1 MRILRE
7 LSGCQPICKPVL
19 GPSDALLRAVAL
31 ASLSSPHP
39 LLIFH
44 QLSIMYVWTPAKAV
58 CKTALKAEPKRVI
71 QFAQTKAS
79 NLWGLVITLIAAFA
93 LEQSP
98 FFVWVS
104 SLPCTDAFLIW
115 MPTPNSSG
123 PPLHSTSLNKAW
135 HSSLYSIGLGLP
147 HKTHRY
153 SNSKDH
159 APLEFSFY
167 LF

>member
-1 MRILRE
+1 MFGL
-7 LSGCQPICKPVL
+7 QPKL
-19 GPSDALLRAVAL
+19 HAKLPSRPNQKGSFNLPKQR
-31 ASLSSPHP
+31 
-39 LLIFH
+39 H
-44 QLSIMYVWTPAKAV
+44 QI
-58 CKTALKAEPKRVI
+58 
-71 QFAQTKAS
+71 
-79 NLWGLVITLIAAFA
+79 LWGLVITLIAAFA
-93 LEQSP
+93 FEQSP

-167 LF
+167 CTSFRRLGHIHIRSTIENMRHLSFRPGQLQTPLDIPGPHWSATW